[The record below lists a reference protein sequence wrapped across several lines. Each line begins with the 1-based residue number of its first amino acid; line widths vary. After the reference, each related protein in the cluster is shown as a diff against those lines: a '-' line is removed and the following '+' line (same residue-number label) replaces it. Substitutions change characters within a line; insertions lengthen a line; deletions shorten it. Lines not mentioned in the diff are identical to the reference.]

1 MEGNRKMWIWEQ
13 WKMWEDDIDSV
24 RKERICEQL
33 KRKAEE

>member
-24 RKERICEQL
+24 RKEGICEQL